1 MKIKKTDRIVKEGDP
16 IFEKLKSLETHG
28 ETERLDCFVPRNGA
42 CVLHAAGFTEG
53 IEANRSNRGQQE
65 ESEGW

>member
-1 MKIKKTDRIVKEGDP
+1 MK
-16 IFEKLKSLETHG
+16 
-28 ETERLDCFVPRNGA
+28 PRGFT

-65 ESEGW
+65 EAKEVLQERLEQVETHGYAV